1 MQRRPDDMAAV
12 LKQPDLE
19 HASLADICAAEKSV
33 MGVDACSSGS
43 LLAAFWNLPKYLSVS
58 IRVLMDPGYKGESK
72 ELVHLIAATEYTIR
86 VMAKGG
92 DPLQQAREKLA
103 AATGL
108 NDDRLNTV
116 LESFQEN
123 LEKIESAAEGLV

>member
-1 MQRRPDDMAAV
+1 
-12 LKQPDLE
+12 
-19 HASLADICAAEKSV
+19 
-33 MGVDACSSGS
+33 
-43 LLAAFWNLPKYLSVS
+43 
-58 IRVLMDPGYKGESK
+58 
-72 ELVHLIAATEYTIR
+72 
-86 VMAKGG
+86 MAKGG